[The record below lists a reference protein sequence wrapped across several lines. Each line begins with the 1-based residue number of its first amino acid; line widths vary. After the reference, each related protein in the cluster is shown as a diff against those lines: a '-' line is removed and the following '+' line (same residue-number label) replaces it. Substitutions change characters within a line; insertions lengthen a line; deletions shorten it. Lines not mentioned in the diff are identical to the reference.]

1 MHIIFSIVSLFFGLT
16 IGLSVCAIGWFSLIA
31 DSVRPVSH
39 RNAFCVFQ
47 PPLQDGLPTRNA
59 YDIRQVVQLYGDGSG
74 WLRHGSGWLR
84 YFA

>member
-1 MHIIFSIVSLFFGLT
+1 M
-16 IGLSVCAIGWFSLIA
+16 
-31 DSVRPVSH
+31 R
-39 RNAFCVFQ
+39 FCVFQ

-74 WLRHGSGWLR
+74 WLRHGSGWFR